1 MNAPRASHPS
11 ILGPWV
17 AWVQH
22 HASAVTWACV
32 ALTLVT
38 GVYAARHLG
47 VNSDNPRMMAP
58 TMPARIHMDAFEEIF
73 PTLEDA
79 LLVVVD
85 AETPEL
91 ARESAGRLADALRA
105 RPDLFPDVD
114 LPGAG
119 DFFERHGLLY
129 QPLEDLEIFSEQI
142 VAIQPLL
149 ASLEREPTLAN
160 LVSLIEEGLEAT
172 DDALDEPEEWSVVL
186 DHFSEATVKVY
197 AEYPVAVSWEDL
209 TLAGSPVESQT
220 RYTLIVQPV
229 LDFESLFPA
238 AKPMEEVRRIADEL
252 GLSPERGV
260 RVRITGHP
268 ALNHEE
274 LVGVIWDVIAGVFLF
289 FGLVLYV
296 LYRALSSFRMVI
308 ASLVTLVSGLVWA
321 SAFAAFAVGDLS
333 LPSLTFAIF
342 FVGLGVDFTIHLG
355 MAYASEVG
363 AGHRAEPA
371 MQAAIATVGRSFL
384 MCTLTTSLGFLV
396 FMPTE
401 NTAIAELGLIS
412 GAGMV
417 LNLFASV
424 TLYPALL
431 AGWLRLEGKTAPP
444 RRFHLTGRWRAVLED
459 NPRRVV
465 AVSFALFALAVASSL
480 RVRFDDN
487 VLNIRDPA
495 TESVRTFEEL
505 VKEAGENSPWPINAV
520 ADDLDAADALA
531 DELERLEVV
540 SRAVTLRDYV
550 PEDQEEKL
558 FILEDLGF
566 LLDAAPAAPLDG
578 DGAAD
583 EGPGRAEQIAALRA
597 FRDYLVGVAPERA
610 DSSMGRSMRL
620 LASRLTDFLERVDTH
635 HDPERVAED
644 LATLESLLLSGVPD
658 LFEQLRR
665 ATAVEPITLERLPD
679 SLTRRMLAP
688 DGRARVQIFPE
699 HALST
704 PEAFRSF
711 AREVTAVV
719 PSASGVSVNLIALG
733 HATRTSF
740 QQAIAMALGLIAVLL
755 YVLLWRRFT
764 PVLLVLTPLVMAS
777 VATIG
782 CMAALDLPLNL
793 LNVLVIPLLLGVGV
807 DSGIHLVHRA
817 EHPVQAHEEILETTT
832 ARAVFFSA
840 LTTAMSFGTLALSS
854 HRGIAGLGMALSFGM
869 LFVVLCNLVVLPALL
884 ALRPPRS

>member
-1 MNAPRASHPS
+1 MRAPRDGDAS

-17 AWVQH
+17 AWVQR

-32 ALTLVT
+32 VLTLAG
-38 GVYAARHLG
+38 GVYAARNLG
-47 VNSDNPRMMAP
+47 VNSDNPRMMAS
-58 TMPARIHMDAFEEIF
+58 TMPARIHMDAFREIF

-91 ARESAGRLADALRA
+91 ARESATRLAEALRGE
-105 RPDLFPDVD
+105 PELFTDVE

-129 QPLEDLEIFSEQI
+129 QPLEDLEIFSEQV

-172 DDALDEPEEWSVVL
+172 GGALDEPEEWSVVL

-209 TLAGSPVESQT
+209 TLDGSPVESQT

-229 LDFESLFPA
+229 LDFASLFPA
-238 AKPMEEVRRIADEL
+238 EKPMKQVRRVAGEL
-252 GLSPERGV
+252 GLEPDRGV
-260 RVRITGHP
+260 QVRITGHP

-274 LVGVIWDVIAGVFLF
+274 LVGVIWDVVAGVFLF

-296 LYRALSSFRMVI
+296 LYRALASFRMVI
-308 ASLVTLVSGLVWA
+308 ASLVTLVCGLVWA

-333 LPSLTFAIF
+333 LPTITFAIF

-363 AGHRAEPA
+363 SGRSAESA
-371 MQAAIATVGRSFL
+371 MQASIGTVGRSFL
-384 MCTLTTSLGFLV
+384 MCTVTTSLGFLV

-401 NTAIAELGLIS
+401 NTAIAELGLVS

-417 LNLFASV
+417 INLFASV
-424 TLYPALL
+424 TLFPALL
-431 AGWLRLEGKTAPP
+431 AGWLRLEDKTAPP
-444 RRFHLTGRWRAVLED
+444 ARFHLDGRWRAILED
-459 NPRRVV
+459 HPRRVV
-465 AVSFALFALAVASSL
+465 TVAFALFALALASSL
-480 RVRFDDN
+480 RIRFDDN

-495 TESVRTFEEL
+495 TESVQTFEEL
-505 VKEAGENSPWPINAV
+505 VEEAGENSPWPINAV
-520 ADDLDAADALA
+520 AADLDAADALA
-531 DELERLEVV
+531 DELERLDVV
-540 SRAVTLRDYV
+540 SRAITLRDYV
-550 PEDQEEKL
+550 PEDQEDKL
-558 FILEDLGF
+558 LLLEDLGF
-566 LLDAAPAAPLDG
+566 LLDAAPPALDDG
-578 DGAAD
+578 DGTGDDA
-583 EGPGRAEQIAALRA
+583 PSAERQIAALRA
-597 FRDYLVGVAPERA
+597 FRDYLIGAAP
-610 DSSMGRSMRL
+610 DHGSSMGRSMRL
-620 LASRLTDFLERVDTH
+620 LASRLTGFLERVDGH
-635 HDPERVAED
+635 PDPGARARD

-658 LFEQLRR
+658 LFDQLRR
-665 ATAVEPITLERLPD
+665 ATAVEAITLDRLPD

-704 PEAFRSF
+704 HDAFHGF

-719 PSASGVSVNLIALG
+719 PTASGVSVNLIALG

-740 QQAIAMALGLIAVLL
+740 QQAIALALGLIAVLL
-755 YVLLWRRFT
+755 YVLLWRRVA

-777 VATIG
+777 VATVG
-782 CMAALDLPLNL
+782 CMAALGLPLNL
-793 LNVLVIPLLLGVGV
+793 LNVLVIPLLLGIGV

-817 EHPVQAHEEILETTT
+817 EHPVRAGEELLETTT

-854 HRGIAGLGMALSFGM
+854 HRGVAGLGIALSFGM
-869 LFVVLCNLVVLPALL
+869 IFVVLCNLVVLPALL
-884 ALRPPRS
+884 ALRPPRA